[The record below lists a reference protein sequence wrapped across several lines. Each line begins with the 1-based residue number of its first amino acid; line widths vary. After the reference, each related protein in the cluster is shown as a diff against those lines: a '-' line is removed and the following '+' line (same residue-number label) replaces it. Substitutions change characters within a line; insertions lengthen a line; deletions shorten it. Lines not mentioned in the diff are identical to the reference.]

1 MKCRTEF
8 EFVLHTA
15 LSLGAGN
22 SDYDNSCDDTLSLSL
37 SLSLT
42 SRLSASISLF
52 VARAGA
58 RAPVFVSN
66 LTNHY
71 SMVCGFSVQASVF
84 AEVCLKNVYNL

>member
-1 MKCRTEF
+1 MK
-8 EFVLHTA
+8 
-15 LSLGAGN
+15 LSLNLSYILLCLWVLG
-22 SDYDNSCDDTLSLSL
+22 TLIMTTVAMTL

>member
-22 SDYDNSCDDTLSLSL
+22 SDYDNSCDDT
-37 SLSLT
+37 LT

>member
-22 SDYDNSCDDTLSLSL
+22 SDYDNSCDDTL

>member
-1 MKCRTEF
+1 MK
-8 EFVLHTA
+8 
-15 LSLGAGN
+15 LSLNLSYILLCLWVLG
-22 SDYDNSCDDTLSLSL
+22 TLIMTTVAMTLSL